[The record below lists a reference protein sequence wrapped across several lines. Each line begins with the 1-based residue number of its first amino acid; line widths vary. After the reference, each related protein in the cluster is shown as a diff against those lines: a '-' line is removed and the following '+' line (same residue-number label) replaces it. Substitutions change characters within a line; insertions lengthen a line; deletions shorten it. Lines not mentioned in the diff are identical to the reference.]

1 MSSGD
6 ILLDPYH
13 GLVLKII
20 EDGDKL
26 TMKEHWTHKAHG
38 GNALTVHDGVL
49 YLGHKSML
57 YAYDLASGEEV
68 PHLQS
73 KVKRP
78 WGLGG
83 WKSGLVVG
91 NRVLGV
97 VGGGAVNKTIYR
109 DAPYRFYNPAQFPV
123 SSIPEGRMLSGKTDN
138 WLAVASKRAAPETI
152 PQAQRFISE
161 TLNGDHLGSQDAGLP
176 GNFSYGGPFAH
187 GHRLL
192 IPSLTH
198 LYCIGPAVKGT
209 ADDDPAV
216 AAGIAKSDDGDA
228 LLKHLT
234 SDSAQYRWEAVKRLA
249 AVGAL
254 KAKERLL
261 KLADEDR
268 YEEIR
273 AAAIQTL
280 DTIANRPGTAL
291 VQAKIKKRF
300 AEARPP
306 KGIGTGLFCRTLHE
320 LGADLDQILVPLLA
334 KDAKAEDRLAAT
346 RASRWMVLQGGDALR
361 DALIKLLSDE
371 NAEVRNNAAWALSI
385 RLQDE
390 KLRPIFEPAVV
401 GADGQLVE
409 AAYRWLSRQTDVAG
423 KMALSKRVIADS
435 TYKAWSPQ
443 ARLIKVAVE
452 DLMRIRPRPT
462 DLTAWFLAQAKA
474 GNHVVLENLIVA
486 APMRRPSRST
496 RNSSSVPRIPASWPR
511 S

>member
-1 MSSGD
+1 MAKIHLVDLKTGRQLAYYQAKRGAPNDPGPSLMSSGD

-13 GLVLKII
+13 GLALKII

-97 VGGGAVNKTIYR
+97 FGGGAVHKSIYR
-109 DAPYRFYNPAQFPV
+109 DAPYRFYSTAQFPV
-123 SSIPEGRMLSGKTDN
+123 SSIPEGRVLSGKTDN
-138 WLAVASKRAAPETI
+138 WLAVVSKRTAPETI

-176 GNFSYGGPFAH
+176 SNFSYGGPFAH

-216 AAGIAKSDDGDA
+216 AAGIAKSSDGDA

-234 SDSAQYRWEAVKRLA
+234 GDGANTAGRRSSAWRPSAHKRRRKDSSSWPTK
-249 AVGAL
+249 
-254 KAKERLL
+254 
-261 KLADEDR
+261 
-268 YEEIR
+268 
-273 AAAIQTL
+273 T
-280 DTIANRPGTAL
+280 
-291 VQAKIKKRF
+291 
-300 AEARPP
+300 
-306 KGIGTGLFCRTLHE
+306 
-320 LGADLDQILVPLLA
+320 
-334 KDAKAEDRLAAT
+334 AT
-346 RASRWMVLQGGDALR
+346 RR
-361 DALIKLLSDE
+361 
-371 NAEVRNNAAWALSI
+371 
-385 RLQDE
+385 
-390 KLRPIFEPAVV
+390 
-401 GADGQLVE
+401 
-409 AAYRWLSRQTDVAG
+409 
-423 KMALSKRVIADS
+423 
-435 TYKAWSPQ
+435 
-443 ARLIKVAVE
+443 
-452 DLMRIRPRPT
+452 
-462 DLTAWFLAQAKA
+462 
-474 GNHVVLENLIVA
+474 
-486 APMRRPSRST
+486 
-496 RNSSSVPRIPASWPR
+496 SVPRRSRPSIPSPTGPERLWSRPR
-511 S
+511 SKSIALRQGRPKA